1 MSISQL
7 FPLTCLQV
15 INKVVHT
22 ILIQASDSSKMVT
35 DKHCVSF
42 FSGVQWIKQDSHLC
56 GMGQH
61 CGLKGRDKGKV
72 LSSIVTSSD

>member
-1 MSISQL
+1 M

-15 INKVVHT
+15 INKVFHT

-35 DKHCVSF
+35 EKHHVSF

-56 GMGQH
+56 WMGQ
-61 CGLKGRDKGKV
+61 
-72 LSSIVTSSD
+72 IVD

>member
-1 MSISQL
+1 M

-35 DKHCVSF
+35 EKTSCFFLLWSPVDKTGFSF
-42 FSGVQWIKQDSHLC
+42 MLDGTD
-56 GMGQH
+56 
-61 CGLKGRDKGKV
+61 CGLKGRGKGKV

>member
-1 MSISQL
+1 M

-15 INKVVHT
+15 INKGVHT

-35 DKHCVSF
+35 DKQFVSF
-42 FSGVQWIKQDSHLC
+42 FSGVQWIKQDSHFC

-61 CGLKGRDKGKV
+61 CGLKDRGKGKV